1 MEAQEQR
8 SVGAR
13 TIVAVGIG
21 NFVEWFDFIVYAYL
35 ATIIGTVF
43 FPSDDPTIELLSAF
57 AVFGVAYFMRPLGGF
72 FFGPLGDR
80 IGRQPVLAF
89 VIILMSFASFI
100 IGLLPGYATIGIW
113 APILLVIARLLQ
125 GFSAGGEWGGGATFL
140 AEYSSDEQRG
150 FGTSWLEF
158 TVLLGLAAGSG
169 LVALLT
175 SALSEDAMLSWGWRI
190 PFLIAGPLGLIG
202 LYIRSKLEETPEF
215 RELQNSRE
223 ADQNSEEAVQTSQV
237 RSYAQ
242 NWKPILQIVGIAV
255 LQNVAFYI
263 VLTYLQTY
271 LSGQGSLSVSSASIA
286 GTITILITAALIPPL
301 GALSDRVGRKPMLMG
316 SCIGFVVL
324 SYPLFVLMGAGSP
337 TLAILAQIA
346 LGIVLAF
353 FLSTTVAF
361 STELFQTQV
370 RYGGYS
376 IGYNISVAIFGG
388 LTPFF
393 ATLLITVTGN
403 PLAPA
408 FYLMAGAL
416 VTLIVIATIKET
428 FPGTLRKG
436 SEARQR
442 S

>member
-1 MEAQEQR
+1 MEAQVQR
-8 SVGAR
+8 SLGPR

-21 NFVEWFDFIVYAYL
+21 NFVEWFDFVVYAYL
-35 ATIIGTVF
+35 ATIIGAVF
-43 FPSDDPTIELLSAF
+43 FPTDDPTVELLSAF

-80 IGRQPVLAF
+80 IGRQPVLAL
-89 VIILMSFASFI
+89 VVILMSFASFI

-125 GFSAGGEWGGGATFL
+125 GFSVGGEWGGGASFL
-140 AEYSSDEQRG
+140 AEHSSDEQRG

-158 TVLLGLAAGSG
+158 TVLLGLAAGSAI
-169 LVALLT
+169 VALLT
-175 SALSEDAMLSWGWRI
+175 SVLSEAAMLSWGWRI

-202 LYIRSKLEETPEF
+202 LYIRLKLEETPEF
-215 RELQNSRE
+215 R
-223 ADQNSEEAVQTSQV
+223 AIQNSEEAVQTSQV
-237 RSYAQ
+237 KSYAQ
-242 NWKPILQIVGIAV
+242 SWKPILQIVGIAI
-255 LQNVAFYI
+255 LQNVGFYI
-263 VLTYLQTY
+263 VLTYLQSY
-271 LSGQGSLSVSSASIA
+271 LSGQGSLSAAGAAVS
-286 GTITILITAALIPPL
+286 GTVTILVTAALIPPL

-324 SYPLFVLMGAGSP
+324 SYPLFALMGVGSP
-337 TLAILAQIA
+337 PLAILAQIA

-393 ATLLITVTGN
+393 ATYLVEATGN

-408 FYLMAGAL
+408 FYLMAAAAA
-416 VTLIVIATIKET
+416 TLIVIATIKET
-428 FPGTLRKG
+428 FPGTRKPFRERFEG
-436 SEARQR
+436 DQ
-442 S
+442 